1 MKTAELEA
9 AVDAIVA
16 RVGKHI
22 VCGTPLGIGKPV
34 PLLNALY
41 ARVKAQPELRLTVIT
56 GLSLELPRAAGELER
71 RFLEPYVRRAFAG
84 VPELDYMRDLRAGG
98 LPPNVG
104 LSEFYF
110 RPGAMLGLPAA
121 QQSYISSNYT
131 HVARD
136 MRSRGVNAVLVMVAE
151 RTGRYS
157 LSSNPDLTLDVVR
170 AMRAHGARCIVAGL
184 VNRNLPFM
192 LHDAEVGEDYFD
204 VLVDA
209 PRWEHPLFGVPNP
222 PAEAADHAIG
232 IHAAALVK
240 DGGTLQLGIGS
251 LGDAVA
257 YWLRVRHTD
266 PSAFALALQA
276 LEVNH
281 DLVERSPFAEG
292 LFASS
297 EMFSWGLMT
306 LYRAGVIRRRANGA
320 EGPVLQAAFFLGPG
334 EFYRT
339 LRELPE
345 DERRLFEMMSVARIN
360 DLYGDEAV
368 SRQQRRDARFINVC
382 MKATLLGA
390 AVSDGFEDGRVVSGV
405 GGQFNFVLMAHELEA
420 ARSILLLRATY
431 GSESNIVFSYGH
443 QTIPRH
449 LRDIMITQ
457 YGIADLRGRTDA
469 EVAAAMIAIAD
480 RRFQPQLAAQAKA
493 AGKLPRDWRV
503 PEHALGNTEERL
515 AERLAP
521 LARRGLLPLF
531 PLGTDFGA
539 DEQRLVAA
547 LLWIKRN
554 AYKALFGAR
563 PRPEDLAALARMGL
577 AKPRGMRE
585 RLLRRIVTLGLQR
598 AEKGAPTP

>member
-1 MKTAELEA
+1 MKTAELET

-16 RVGKHI
+16 RAGEHI
-22 VCGTPLGIGKPV
+22 VCGTPLGLGKPV

-41 ARVKAQPELRLTVIT
+41 ARVKAQARLRLSIIT
-56 GLSLELPRAAGELER
+56 GLSLELPRAAGDLER

-98 LPPNVG
+98 LPANVS

-151 RTGRYS
+151 RAGRYS

-170 AMRAHGARCIVAGL
+170 AMRAGPAPCVVAGL

-192 LHDAEVGEDYFD
+192 LHDAEVGADYFD

-209 PRWEHPLFGVPNP
+209 PRWEHALFGVPNP
-222 PAEAADHAIG
+222 AAEPADHAIG

-266 PSAFALALQA
+266 PAAFASALAA
-276 LEVNH
+276 LEV
-281 DLVERSPFAEG
+281 DRYSAVEREGGCTPFTEG
-292 LFASS
+292 LFACS
-297 EMFSWGLMT
+297 EMFSWGLMQ
-306 LYRAGVIRRRANGA
+306 LYRAGVIRRRANGVD
-320 EGPVLQAAFFLGPG
+320 GPVLQAAFFLGPG
-334 EFYRT
+334 EFYRA

-360 DLYGDEAV
+360 DLYGDESR
-368 SRQQRRDARFINVC
+368 SRQQRRDARFINIC
-382 MKATLLGA
+382 MKATLSGA
-390 AVSDGFEDGRVVSGV
+390 TVADGFADGRVVSGV
-405 GGQFNFVLMAHELEA
+405 GGQFNFVVMAHELEG
-420 ARSILLLRATY
+420 ARSILLLRATHE
-431 GSESNIVFSYGH
+431 SESNIVFNYGH

-449 LRDIMITQ
+449 LRDIVVTE
-457 YGIADLRGRTDA
+457 YGIADLRGRSDA
-469 EVAAAMIAIAD
+469 EVAAALIAIAD
-480 RRFQPQLAAQAKA
+480 RRFQRHLAAQAKA

-503 PEHALGNTEERL
+503 PEDALGNTEERL
-515 AERLAP
+515 AERLAL
-521 LARRGLLPLF
+521 LAKRGLLPLF
-531 PLGTDFGA
+531 PLGTDFDA
-539 DEQRLVAA
+539 EEQRLVAA
-547 LLWIKRN
+547 LLWLKKN
-554 AYKALFGAR
+554 FSVLGMFGAR
-563 PRPEDLAALARMGL
+563 PLPQDLPALARMGL
-577 AKPRGMRE
+577 AEPRGLRE
-585 RLLRRIVTLGLQR
+585 RLLRRVVSLGLR
-598 AEKGAPTP
+598 ASD